1 MDVVKCSECN
11 DFRCSSNPKIPP
23 NTTSAH
29 NHWDCTLLKK
39 MKKEKKSMSYF
50 DDQVY
55 KAKRDTA
62 DELSNIRRLLYM
74 KECRDAGVIDEDEWE
89 RFLMSATEK
98 IRSKK

>member
-1 MDVVKCSECN
+1 
-11 DFRCSSNPKIPP
+11 
-23 NTTSAH
+23 
-29 NHWDCTLLKK
+29 
-39 MKKEKKSMSYF
+39 MSYF

-74 KECRDAGVIDEDEWE
+74 KECRDNSIIDQDEYVK
-89 RFLMSATEK
+89 FLELATEK

>member
-1 MDVVKCSECN
+1 
-11 DFRCSSNPKIPP
+11 
-23 NTTSAH
+23 
-29 NHWDCTLLKK
+29 
-39 MKKEKKSMSYF
+39 MSYF

-98 IRSKK
+98 IRGKK

>member
-1 MDVVKCSECN
+1 
-11 DFRCSSNPKIPP
+11 
-23 NTTSAH
+23 
-29 NHWDCTLLKK
+29 

-74 KECRDAGVIDEDEWE
+74 KECRDNSIIDQDEYVK
-89 RFLMSATEK
+89 FLELATEK